1 MSQLGEGLV
10 EAGQQSLGLFGH
22 ALEAGGGVVDRSPAK
37 RAESI
42 RVYNRGIL
50 LFVQNMGMPLLY
62 HGSHILVKGNVA
74 KNGATIPLRA
84 YSMRTLKKGGR
95 KRCDVRIGEITILQ
109 ICSAVNK

>member
-1 MSQLGEGLV
+1 MSRLGEGLV
-10 EAGQQSLGLFGH
+10 EAGQQSLGLLGH

-37 RAESI
+37 RAESM

-74 KNGATIPLRA
+74 KNGATI
-84 YSMRTLKKGGR
+84 
-95 KRCDVRIGEITILQ
+95 VVLQ
-109 ICSAVNK
+109 